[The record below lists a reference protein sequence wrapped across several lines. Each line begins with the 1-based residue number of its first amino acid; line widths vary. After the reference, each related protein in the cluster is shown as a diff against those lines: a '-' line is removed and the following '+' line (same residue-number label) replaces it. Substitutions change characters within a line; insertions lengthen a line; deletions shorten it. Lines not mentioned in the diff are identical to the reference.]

1 MQNCSSGGLDE
12 PGRCLEDATN
22 SIADLIMMML
32 MVMMAM
38 VVVML
43 VMVVVVVMMLSM
55 MAMMI
60 ICRPG
65 RGSR

>member
-22 SIADLIMMML
+22 SVADLIMMML
-32 MVMMAM
+32 MLM
-38 VVVML
+38 
-43 VMVVVVVMMLSM
+43 MVVVVMIMNGMVMM
-55 MAMMI
+55 I
-60 ICRPG
+60 FCRPG

>member
-1 MQNCSSGGLDE
+1 MQNCSSGRLDE

-22 SIADLIMMML
+22 SVADLIMMML
-32 MVMMAM
+32 MVMM
-38 VVVML
+38 VM
-43 VMVVVVVMMLSM
+43 MVVVVLMLNVMVL
-55 MAMMI
+55 MI

>member
-32 MVMMAM
+32 MLMMVTLMMM
-38 VVVML
+38 VVVMIMN
-43 VMVVVVVMMLSM
+43 V